1 MERSAAANGHGPAC
15 AAGTA
20 GARRRFLRVGGRR

>member
-20 GARRRFLRVGGRR
+20 GVCRGAVRAGAGQ